1 MSSSKERGSC
11 KLDSFVML
19 LFELSVKTVFAAL
32 IDAIEQNKD
41 KNIKINMK
49 YFLLNKI

>member
-1 MSSSKERGSC
+1 MPSSKERGSC

-19 LFELSVKTVFAAL
+19 LFELSVKTLFAAL
-32 IDAIEQNKD
+32 IDAIEQNKEN
-41 KNIKINMK
+41 NIKINMK